1 VLVLAALTFLGWY
14 FVGDAGF
21 TTSMLHAIAVLV
33 IACPCALGL
42 ATPTAIMVGTGRGA
56 EMGVLF
62 KNSEALERAHKIKA
76 IVLDKT
82 GTITKGEPSVTD
94 VIAQGMSE
102 NELLALAAVAEKG
115 SEHPLGRAIV
125 DKAKERG
132 LALSAIQDFEALSGK
147 GIRAVVDGKTIL
159 IGSPRFIEEQG
170 IDSKNLSETVTKLQ
184 EKARTAVVVVV
195 DGLAAGVIGIADT
208 VKEGSAEAIQQ
219 LKALGIQTAMLTGDN
234 QRTAEA
240 IAREVGIE
248 RIFAEVLPSEKASNV
263 QNLQSNKQVVAM
275 VGDGVNDAPALAQA
289 DVGIAIGTGTDIAM
303 EASDVT
309 LMSGDLR
316 AVARA
321 IRLSH
326 ATMWTIYQNLFW
338 AFIYNIILIP
348 VAMSGA
354 LQPMFAAGAMAFS
367 SFFVVTNSLRL
378 RSAKIEDKKAEAR
391 RRLEEARATG
401 D

>member
-1 VLVLAALTFLGWY
+1 
-14 FVGDAGF
+14 
-21 TTSMLHAIAVLV
+21 
-33 IACPCALGL
+33 
-42 ATPTAIMVGTGRGA
+42 
-56 EMGVLF
+56 
-62 KNSEALERAHKIKA
+62 
-76 IVLDKT
+76 
-82 GTITKGEPSVTD
+82 VTD
-94 VIAQGMSE
+94 ILAIGMSE
-102 NELLALAAVAEKG
+102 SELLALAAAAEKG

-125 DKAKERG
+125 DKAKAAG
-132 LALSAIQDFEALSGK
+132 LAISPMQDFEALSGK

-170 IDSKNLSETVTKLQ
+170 INNEALSDNITRLQ
-184 EKARTAVVVVV
+184 EKARTAVLVAV
-195 DGLAAGVIGIADT
+195 DGLAAGIIGIADT
-208 VKEGSAEAIQQ
+208 VKEGSAEAISL

-248 RIFAEVLPSEKASNV
+248 QVFAEVLPSEKASKV
-263 QNLQSNKQVVAM
+263 QALQSEKQVVAM

-321 IRLSH
+321 IRLSK

-348 VAMSGA
+348 VAMLGM

-378 RSAKIEDKKAEAR
+378 RNAKIEEQKASNSLT
-391 RRLEEARATG
+391 LEELRAAG